1 MKRIILSGI
10 TAAVLSTGQAWAC
23 TSLIAAKGATADGS
37 VMVTYAADSH
47 NLYGELYSQPAADH
61 PEGSVRK
68 IVEWDTGKPLG
79 DIPEAPHTYAT
90 IGNMNEH
97 GLTIA
102 ESTWG
107 GREELAGTGLID
119 YGSLIYVTLQ
129 RAKTAREALKVM
141 TDLVKEHGYAS
152 SGESFSIAD
161 PDEAW
166 VMELIGKGKAGKDAV
181 WVARRVPD
189 GYISGHANHP
199 RIHKFPLKDKSGET
213 LYSPDVIKFAR
224 SQGYFNGKDEDFDF
238 SKAYSVTD
246 FGALRGCDAR
256 VWAYFNK
263 FKSGMDEY
271 LPWIDRAE
279 GEPMPLWVKPDS
291 LLTVTDMQWM
301 MRDHFEGTP
310 YDMTG
315 DIGAGPYK
323 VPYRWRPMTFTVDS
337 LEYTHERAI
346 ATQQTGFSFVAQ
358 MRSDLP
364 PYLRGLLWFG
374 TDDANTNVYLPV
386 FCSVKRAPAQLAQGD
401 VNTIDWNSNFWVN
414 NYVANQAYNRY
425 SQMIPD
431 IRRVQGQL
439 ERDIAEDVR
448 VALEQIPEFTDPAIC
463 EQLTQDL
470 ADIWAERATAEYKKL
485 GDYLFVKFMD
495 GNIKKTDE
503 NHNFMKSEYGLPV
516 YPNFGG
522 YDERY
527 FRSIVDDAG
536 PRLRVNTIKY

>member
-1 MKRIILSGI
+1 
-10 TAAVLSTGQAWAC
+10 
-23 TSLIAAKGATADGS
+23 
-37 VMVTYAADSH
+37 
-47 NLYGELYSQPAADH
+47 
-61 PEGSVRK
+61 
-68 IVEWDTGKPLG
+68 
-79 DIPEAPHTYAT
+79 
-90 IGNMNEH
+90 
-97 GLTIA
+97 
-102 ESTWG
+102 
-107 GREELAGTGLID
+107 
-119 YGSLIYVTLQ
+119 
-129 RAKTAREALKVM
+129 
-141 TDLVKEHGYAS
+141 
-152 SGESFSIAD
+152 
-161 PDEAW
+161 
-166 VMELIGKGKAGKDAV
+166 
-181 WVARRVPD
+181 
-189 GYISGHANHP
+189 
-199 RIHKFPLKDKSGET
+199 
-213 LYSPDVIKFAR
+213 
-224 SQGYFNGKDEDFDF
+224 
-238 SKAYSVTD
+238 
-246 FGALRGCDAR
+246 
-256 VWAYFNK
+256 
-263 FKSGMDEY
+263 
-271 LPWIDRAE
+271 
-279 GEPMPLWVKPDS
+279 
-291 LLTVTDMQWM
+291 
-301 MRDHFEGTP
+301 
-310 YDMTG
+310 
-315 DIGAGPYK
+315 
-323 VPYRWRPMTFTVDS
+323 MTFTVDS

>member
-10 TAAVLSTGQAWAC
+10 TAAVLSTGQALAC

-79 DIPEAPHTYAT
+79 EIPEAPHTYAT

-141 TDLVKEHGYAS
+141 TDLVKKHGYAS

-291 LLTVTDMQWM
+291 LLTVTDMKWM

-337 LEYTHERAI
+337 VEYTHERAI

-448 VALEQIPEFTDPAIC
+448 VALEQIPEFTDPEIC
-463 EQLTQDL
+463 QQLTQDL
-470 ADIWAERATAEYKKL
+470 ADIWAERATTEYKKL